1 MKKVTTSSPSGSP
14 VARRTPARAIAPTPR
29 MAAEDRRK
37 QIVQVARHLFSQK
50 GFDGTTTKEI
60 AQRVGVSEAIIFRHF
75 ATKQDLY
82 AAILDEQ
89 ISSAEEISFWEHIHD
104 LAEANRDRDL
114 FEALSR
120 RMLEKHRRDDSFL
133 RLLLYSA
140 LEDNRFSEMVY
151 EARVKEFYAFLT
163 DYIRRRTAEGAFRHV
178 DPALAARAFVGMSIY
193 QTLTEQLFEKKAA
206 KRSARD
212 IAATF
217 TDLFLTS
224 VFPLEVTGDGR
235 PEARLGRKEKRRS

>member
-1 MKKVTTSSPSGSP
+1 MKNVRPTPPSASAP
-14 VARRTPARAIAPTPR
+14 RSVARTVAGTPR

-37 QIVQVARHLFSQK
+37 HIVQVARHLFSQK

-89 ISSAEEISFWEHIHD
+89 ISSAEEISFWERIHE
-104 LAEANRDRDL
+104 LAAANRDREL

-163 DYIRRRTAEGAFRHV
+163 GYIRRRTAEGAFRRV
-178 DPALAARAFVGMSIY
+178 DPMLAARAFVGMSIY

-212 IAATF
+212 IAVTF
-217 TDLFLTS
+217 TELFLTS
-224 VFPLEVTGDGR
+224 VFPQGVAESQDSDARGRTGR
-235 PEARLGRKEKRRS
+235 REKRRS